1 VSRPAYLPPPFTRAY
16 IPLMTTDYAAI
27 VRNFTDEAVANARTT
42 TAVRDGAGNLRSLT
56 DAEAAF
62 AKAINAEWRR
72 RFDRV

>member
-1 VSRPAYLPPPFTRAY
+1 
-16 IPLMTTDYAAI
+16 MTTDYAAI